1 MTTAGSFTVRFGVPE
16 DLDVLRRFER
26 EYFPSVDGQEHAGYL
41 FDDQRLATVSLT
53 ESIAAPERAFILVA
67 ETTEGIVGFAAA
79 VPSRLPGLGSI
90 DTTGMLLQHVA
101 VEDEWRRRGVA
112 TALVD
117 EIERRSLAARQ
128 NVIVAHVPD
137 SAAGFYRDRGWEVF
151 APRRGFAWIPYKE
164 HIRADVPDPNIGFPL
179 MAAKVLR
186 PGMIQHTFDFPIRI
200 GAPIADAVA
209 ELHNLIDTGQID
221 RTKLNRETR
230 EFLDLPRPPA
240 PRPGASFGLR

>member
-26 EYFPSVDGQEHAGYL
+26 EYFPAVAGQEHAGYL

-67 ETTEGIVGFAAA
+67 EIAERIVGFAAA
-79 VPSRLPGLGSI
+79 VPSRLPGPGSI
-90 DTTGMLLQHVA
+90 DATGMLLQHIA
-101 VEDEWRRRGVA
+101 VEVEWRRRGVA

-128 NVIVAHVPD
+128 NIIVAHVPD
-137 SAAGFYRDRGWEVF
+137 SAAVFYRSRGWNVF
-151 APRRGFAWIPYKE
+151 APRRGFAWIPFKE
-164 HIRADVPDPNIGFPL
+164 HIRADVPDPKIGFPL
-179 MAAKVLR
+179 MAVKVLR
-186 PGMIQHTFDFPIRI
+186 PGMIQHTFDFPIRL

-209 ELHNLIDTGQID
+209 ELHRRIDVDEID
-221 RTKLNRETR
+221 RSKLNAETR
-230 EFLDLPRPPA
+230 EFLNLPRPPA